1 MMLASGKNGSG
12 KRAKSLLYLFEEFSV
27 GRIYYLLDV
36 SENRVVRRLKYTK
49 GAIFLDEG
57 NGAEREEEKSMK
69 KIVIGSDHG
78 GLDLK
83 GDITTRLK
91 NSGYEVVNVGIDS
104 LEETKEY
111 PDIAVEACEKVV
123 NKEVDCGILICG
135 TGIGICMAANKV
147 RGIRAATC
155 SDTFS
160 ARKTKEHNDANV
172 LALGARVI
180 GNEHA
185 WEVVLAYLGA
195 EFKGG
200 RHQHRVD
207 KITKLDEGR

>member
-1 MMLASGKNGSG
+1 
-12 KRAKSLLYLFEEFSV
+12 
-27 GRIYYLLDV
+27 
-36 SENRVVRRLKYTK
+36 
-49 GAIFLDEG
+49 
-57 NGAEREEEKSMK
+57 MK

-83 GDITTRLK
+83 LDLTQRLLEI
-91 NSGYEVVNVGIDS
+91 GHEVVNVGIDT
-104 LEETKEY
+104 LEEMKEY
-111 PDIAVEACEKVV
+111 PDIAVEACKKVV
-123 NKEVDCGILICG
+123 DKEVDCGILICG
-135 TGIGICMAANKV
+135 TGLGICMAANKV

-160 ARKTKEHNDANV
+160 AKKTKEHNDANV
-172 LALGARVI
+172 LTLGARVI

-185 WEVVLAYLGA
+185 WEVVQAYLAA

-207 KITKLDEGR
+207 KITKLDRTL

>member
-1 MMLASGKNGSG
+1 
-12 KRAKSLLYLFEEFSV
+12 
-27 GRIYYLLDV
+27 
-36 SENRVVRRLKYTK
+36 
-49 GAIFLDEG
+49 
-57 NGAEREEEKSMK
+57 MK

-83 GDITTRLK
+83 GDLINRLTK
-91 NSGYEVVNVGIDS
+91 VGYEVVNIGIDAP
-104 LEETKEY
+104 EETAEY
-111 PDIAVEACEKVV
+111 PDIAVTACEKVV

-147 RGIRAATC
+147 PGIRAATC

-160 ARKTKEHNDANV
+160 AKKTKEHNDANV

-185 WEVVLAYLGA
+185 WEVVLAFLNA
-195 EFKGG
+195 EFAGG
-200 RHQHRVD
+200 RHEHRVE
-207 KITKLDEGR
+207 KLNELDRKNR